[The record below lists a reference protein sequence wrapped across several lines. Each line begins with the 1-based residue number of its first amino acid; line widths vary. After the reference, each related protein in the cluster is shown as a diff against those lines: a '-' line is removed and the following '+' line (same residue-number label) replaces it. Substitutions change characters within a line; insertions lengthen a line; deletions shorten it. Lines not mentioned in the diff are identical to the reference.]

1 MNARILYH
9 ANCFDGCASAAL
21 LGRFLHAHAGVGLAD
36 IENLPVQHQPG
47 DPIPAGAL
55 SADVNAIVDFRYST
69 SPRLDWWFDHHRSAF
84 QPASDRAHFEADRSG
99 QRFWDPAAP
108 SCTGF
113 IARVAR
119 ERFGFEAPDLADLVA
134 WADVIDAASFPSAE
148 VAVKLDEPALRIMTF
163 LEATRDPGAPGRL
176 IEAFR
181 SRPLA
186 EIAAMPWVAGPLG
199 PVVERHFR
207 SIEAIRA
214 AARLEDGVA
223 FLDLA
228 AAGLE
233 AGNKFVLYWL
243 FPEAR
248 YTVTVSHDAKRS
260 KVSVG
265 SNPWARPPR
274 AHDISHICERYGGGG
289 HPVVGA
295 VSLDPSRI
303 EDARRI
309 AREIIAT
316 LQSSPEA
323 AA

>member
-47 DPIPAGAL
+47 DPIPPDAL
-55 SADVNAIVDFRYST
+55 SGDVNAIVDFRYST

>member
-1 MNARILYH
+1 MRARILYH

-21 LGRFLHAHAGVGLAD
+21 LGRFLQAREGLGQDA
-36 IENLPVQHQPG
+36 IEYVPVQHQSG
-47 DPIPAGAL
+47 DPIPPDAL

-113 IARVAR
+113 IARVVG
-119 ERFGFEAPDLADLVA
+119 ERFAFEAPDLADLVK
-134 WADVIDAASFPSAE
+134 WADIIDAASFPSAD

-163 LEATRDPGAPGRL
+163 LEATRDPEAPGRL
-176 IEAFR
+176 IEALQT
-181 SRPLA
+181 RPLA
-186 EIAAMPWVAGPLG
+186 QIAALPWVVGPLG
-199 PVVERHFR
+199 PVLDRHVR

-214 AARLEDGVA
+214 AARLTDGVA

-248 YTVTVSHDAKRS
+248 YTVTVSQDANRS

-274 AHDISHICERYGGGG
+274 AHDISIICERYGGGG

-295 VSLDPSRI
+295 VSLDRSRLD
-303 EDARRI
+303 DARRI
-309 AREIIAT
+309 AREIVAT
-316 LQSSPEA
+316 LQSPPEA
-323 AA
+323 SA

>member
-1 MNARILYH
+1 MKTARILYH

-21 LGRFLHAHAGVGLAD
+21 LGRFLRAREGGGLAL
-36 IENLPVQHQPG
+36 EHVPLQHQAG
-47 DPIPAGAL
+47 NPIPPDAFA
-55 SADVNAIVDFRYST
+55 ADLNAIVDFRYSA

-84 QPASDRAHFEADRSG
+84 QPASDRAHFEADRTG
-99 QRFWDPAAP
+99 QRFWDPEAP

-119 ERFGFEAPDLADLVA
+119 DRFGFEAPDLAGLVR
-134 WADVIDAASFPSAE
+134 WADVIDAAAFPSAE
-148 VAVKLDEPALRIMTF
+148 VAVQLREPALRIMTF
-163 LEATRDPGAPGRL
+163 LEATRDPDAPGRL
-176 IEAFR
+176 IEALA
-181 SRPLA
+181 SLPLDAVA
-186 EIAAMPWVAGPLG
+186 ELPWVSG
-199 PVVERHFR
+199 PVAPVLERHFR
-207 SIEAIRA
+207 SIEVVRR
-214 AARLEDGVA
+214 AARLEGDVA

-243 FPEAR
+243 FPGAR
-248 YTVTVSHDAKRS
+248 YTVTVSQDAKRS

-274 AHDISHICERYGGGG
+274 AHDISRICERYGGGG

-295 VSLDPSRI
+295 VSLDPCRLD
-303 EDARRI
+303 DARRI
-309 AREIIAT
+309 AREIVAT
-316 LQSSPEA
+316 LQSPPEA

>member
-1 MNARILYH
+1 MHARILYH

-21 LGRFLHAHAGVGLAD
+21 LGRFLQARHGPGLD
-36 IENLPVQHQPG
+36 LVEDLPVQHQTG
-47 DPIPAGAL
+47 DPIPPGAL

-84 QPASDRAHFEADRSG
+84 QPASDRAHFDADRSG
-99 QRFWDPAAP
+99 QRFWDPQAP

-113 IARVAR
+113 IARVTR
-119 ERFGFEAPDLADLVA
+119 ERFGFEAPDLAELVR
-134 WADVIDAASFPSAE
+134 WADVIDAAAFPSAE

-163 LEATRDPGAPGRL
+163 LESTRDPDAPGRI
-176 IEAFR
+176 IEALR
-181 SRPLA
+181 TRPLS
-186 EIAAMPWVAGPLG
+186 EIAVLPWVAGPLE
-199 PVVERHFR
+199 PVLVRHFQ
-207 SIEAIRA
+207 SIDAIRA

-243 FPEAR
+243 FPAAR
-248 YTVTVSHDAKRS
+248 YTVTVSHDPNRS

-274 AHDISHICERYGGGG
+274 AHDISRICERYGGGG

-295 VSLDPSRI
+295 VSLDPARLD
-303 EDARRI
+303 EARRV
-309 AREIIAT
+309 AREIVAT
-316 LQSSPEA
+316 LQAPPEVA
-323 AA
+323 A

>member
-1 MNARILYH
+1 MRARVLYH

-21 LGRFLHAHAGVGLAD
+21 LGRFLHARQGIALDAIQH
-36 IENLPVQHQPG
+36 LPVQHQAG
-47 DPIPAGAL
+47 DAIPADGL

-84 QPASDRAHFEADRSG
+84 QPASDRDHFEADRSG

-119 ERFGFEAPDLADLVA
+119 ERFGFEAPDLADLVR
-134 WADVIDAASFPSAE
+134 WADVIDAANFPSVD

-163 LEATRDPGAPGRL
+163 LEATRDPAIPGRL
-176 IEAFR
+176 IEALR
-181 SRPLA
+181 ARPLA
-186 EIAAMPWVAGPLG
+186 EIAALPWVAGPLG
-199 PVVERHFR
+199 PVLDRHFR

-214 AARLEDGVA
+214 AARLTDGVA

-248 YTVTVSHDAKRS
+248 YTVTVSLDTRRS

-265 SNPWARPPR
+265 SNPWARPAR
-274 AHDISHICERYGGGG
+274 AHDISRICERYGGGG

-303 EDARRI
+303 DDARRI
-309 AREIIAT
+309 AGEIVAT
-316 LQSSPEA
+316 LQSPPEVA
-323 AA
+323 A